1 MQHDKIMKKVLYL
14 IPLLF
19 LLLVYPADL
28 RGQSFSEGVDLYRA
42 ERFEEALSLFS
53 ELPGRTDQ
61 IRLFLGKTHLALG
74 NYYAALDELGGPAE
88 GSDPDIAA
96 EALYTAS
103 IARFRLKQYDLSLE
117 LLYRIIETDG
127 RSSVRFDAQR
137 FYRQIANYLSAAER
151 FETLQRTDNSAIRYD
166 LVNQSRSLIDPFI
179 YRALVDELL
188 KMERD
193 SSAVEELT
201 ERLLPDIPTPV
212 VRSSFRYPNPPEG
225 MVYHV
230 GVVLP
235 VFNEDDPDFT
245 IPRNLYQGMILAA
258 EEFNSRNP
266 DRKVQL
272 LFSNSHE
279 SPDSTARA
287 ITELALSR
295 NADAVIGP
303 LFSEPAMRMAALSEE
318 LRIPMLAPLANS
330 DSLNLDY
337 NYTFQLNPTFEVHGK
352 NMARFA
358 VGELGLDTLAVFV
371 EKGSMGAAAGN
382 SFRREAER
390 LGAFISYHI
399 EEDFASLGYDISEF
413 TQVFTPDSV
422 LIDSLNYIP
431 SKGIYAPFTGQ
442 AAATLADLLLNDLE
456 AMRSEVVVLGSEEW
470 ARATPSAFQRR
481 FFEIYYSEPF
491 TEQLTAAEGDT
502 TTVQFFEEDYETRF
516 GEQPDSFSG
525 IGYDAA
531 TYLLQSLETAG
542 NPQYLNRALRESRI
556 YDGLTLTV
564 DFSGTRVN
572 QAVFI
577 RGLTPSAIERLNPVP
592 LTPEEPESADTRD
605 ESR

>member
-1 MQHDKIMKKVLYL
+1 MKKVLYL
-14 IPLLF
+14 IPLIALCLIF
-19 LLLVYPADL
+19 APSAHA
-28 RGQSFSEGVDLYRA
+28 QSFNEGVELYRA
-42 ERFEEALSLFS
+42 ERYNEALSIFS
-53 ELPGRTDQ
+53 ELPDRNNQ
-61 IRLFLGKTHLALG
+61 VRLFLGKTHLALG
-74 NYYAALDELGGPAE
+74 NYSIALDQLSEP
-88 GSDPDIAA
+88 SSVSNNPDLLA

-103 IARFRLKQYDLSLE
+103 IAHFRLKQYDLSLD
-117 LLYRIIETDG
+117 LLYRIIQTDS
-127 RSSVRFDAQR
+127 RSGVRFDAQR
-137 FYRQIANYLSAAER
+137 FYRQIVNYLSATER
-151 FETLQRTDNSAIRYD
+151 FETLQRTDNSAIRFD
-166 LVNQSRSLIDPFI
+166 LVNQSRNLADPYI
-179 YRALVDELL
+179 YKTLVNELL
-188 KMERD
+188 QMESD
-193 SSAVEELT
+193 SSTVAELS
-201 ERLLPDIPTPV
+201 ERLLPENGIPVT
-212 VRSSFRYPNPPEG
+212 RSSFRYPNAPQG

-235 VFNEDDPDFT
+235 VFNEQDPDFT
-245 IPRNLYQGMILAA
+245 IPRNLYQGMVLAA

-266 DRKVQL
+266 DKKVQL

-279 SPDSTARA
+279 NPDSTVQAL
-287 ITELALSR
+287 TELALAR

-303 LFSEPAMRMAALSEE
+303 LFSEPAMRMAAISEE

-330 DSLNLDY
+330 DSLNMDY

-358 VGELGLDTLAVFV
+358 VRELGLDTLAVFI

-399 EEDFASLGYDISEF
+399 EEDFASRGYDISEF

-456 AMRSEVVVLGSEEW
+456 AMRSEVVVMGSEEW

-491 TEQLTAAEGDT
+491 SGEIIAEESDSSM
-502 TTVQFFEEDYETRF
+502 VQFFEQDYETRF
-516 GEQPDSFSG
+516 GEMPDQFSG

-531 TYLLQSLETAG
+531 SYLLQSLEIAG

-556 YDGLTLTV
+556 YEGLTVTV
-564 DFSGTRVN
+564 DFSGKRVN

-577 RGLTPSAIERLNPVP
+577 RGLTPAAVERLRPEPEPEPSNAIESTEASGGPG
-592 LTPEEPESADTRD
+592 
-605 ESR
+605 